1 MAISAFDNKSL
12 NEMINKQF
20 SLIPFKLFFRVKI
33 CVYSY
38 HNSFKF
44 SPYAELCSFI
54 QDVDLVRI
62 RPPPNMDVAKLK
74 AVLKDYSCEGV
85 PKAWT
90 KLEKDELLKGLKQQI
105 QESRMRT
112 AMETFK

>member
-1 MAISAFDNKSL
+1 MIS
-12 NEMINKQF
+12 KQY
-20 SLIPFKLFFRVKI
+20 SLIPLELFFSVKR

-38 HNSFKF
+38 HNSCKV
-44 SPYAELCSFI
+44 SPYAEVCSFI

-74 AVLKDYSCEGV
+74 AVLRDYSCEGV

-90 KLEKDELLKGLKQQI
+90 KFEKDELLKGLKQQI